1 MRDLSASFAAALEQP
16 IVYPIYFVEA
26 EFATG
31 TLNLWT
37 GFGERQWNGKTWSGI
52 GWILGISEVEETAE
66 VKATSLTVG
75 MPSNPELNSVALAQ
89 LRRNKPMT
97 IWQGLLTPAAT
108 IGDPETGETIG
119 EADIVYRIGDSGTGE
134 RIGDPATLETVG
146 DPGTGEEIGEY
157 PGDYWLGDPA
167 TDEEIGERIPAFELG
182 EPGGLIETPYCVF
195 KGLCD
200 VGEIDIDPKKPAL
213 RIRYKS
219 RIADLERARERRMTH
234 EDQQIE
240 FPGDMFYQYTGALSD
255 AVINWGGN
263 GNG

>member
-1 MRDLSASFAAALEQP
+1 MRALPPGFAVALDQP
-16 IVYPIYFVEA
+16 IVYPIYFIEA

-97 IWQGLLTPAAT
+97 IWQGLLTPPTVLGDPETGEVLGSPAT
-108 IGDPETGETIG
+108 EYTLGDPETGET
-119 EADIVYRIGDSGTGE
+119 
-134 RIGDPATLETVG
+134 LG
-146 DPGTGEEIGEY
+146 DPGTGEVLGEAI
-157 PGDYWLGDPA
+157 L
-167 TDEEIGERIPAFELG
+167 EEVLG
-182 EPGGLIETPYCVF
+182 EPGGLIDEPYELYR
-195 KGLCD
+195 GLCD

-240 FPGDMFYQYTGALSD
+240 FAGDMFYQYTGALSD

-263 GNG
+263 G